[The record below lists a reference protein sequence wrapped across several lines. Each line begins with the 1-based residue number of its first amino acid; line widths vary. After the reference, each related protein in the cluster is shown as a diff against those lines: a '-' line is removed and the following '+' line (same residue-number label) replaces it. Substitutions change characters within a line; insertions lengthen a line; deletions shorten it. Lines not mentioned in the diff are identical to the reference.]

1 VTAVGFGA
9 AGYYRLTTTTCDEI
23 ACFAFAYQGERT
35 TPRVGWTSNTPVGS
49 VNSPQETCTSP
60 TSASTTNRGATDTV
74 AWAELDD
81 GIGPTDAINGEAR
94 RVNLGSVGIVQILWQ
109 QDDVER
115 VIEAW
120 VFDDDVS

>member
-1 VTAVGFGA
+1 M
-9 AGYYRLTTTTCDEI
+9 RRDCLLRSRI
-23 ACFAFAYQGERT
+23 RERT
-35 TPRVGWTSNTPVGS
+35 TPRVGWTSNTPVGERQLPAGDVYITNVS
-49 VNSPQETCTSP
+49 VDYES
-60 TSASTTNRGATDTV
+60 GATDTV